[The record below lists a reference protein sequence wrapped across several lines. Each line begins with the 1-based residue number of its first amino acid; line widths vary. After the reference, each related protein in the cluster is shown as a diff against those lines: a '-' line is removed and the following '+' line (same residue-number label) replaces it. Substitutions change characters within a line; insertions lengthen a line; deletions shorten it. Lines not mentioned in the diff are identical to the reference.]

1 MSDLL
6 RLESFDNFFTTY
18 KGTLSDHFSILFS
31 EIVEESEV
39 EALDNLLVDVLGER
53 IIKKTLRDCYEKD
66 GKETAVLRA
75 VKECDLLKFESWKAT
90 KDFISEAINSSIIY
104 PIKAR
109 NEKTT
114 EREGETSDTTQN
126 KENAFDNT
134 ETASNTDSSE
144 SNGSHSETITV
155 TETKERSNQN
165 TVFANASEGI
175 DFTKNNDYLKI
186 IISDIA
192 DIICLAI
199 Y

>member
-1 MSDLL
+1 MFGEDV
-6 RLESFDNFFTTY
+6 EDN
-18 KGTLSDHFSILFS
+18 
-31 EIVEESEV
+31 EIK
-39 EALDNLLVDVLGER
+39 ALDNLLIDVFGER

-75 VKECDLLKFESWKAT
+75 VKECDLLNFESWKAS
-90 KDFISEAINSSIIY
+90 KEFITEANNSSIMY
-104 PIKAR
+104 PIKAK
-109 NEKTT
+109 NEKVT

-144 SNGSHSETITV
+144 SNGSHSETVTV
-155 TETKERSNQN
+155 TETKEKSNQK
-165 TVFANASEGI
+165 TVFSNASEGI
-175 DFTKNNDYLKI
+175 EFTRHNDYLKI

-192 DIICLAI
+192 DNISLAI

>member
-1 MSDLL
+1 MSDFL
-6 RLESFDNFFTTY
+6 RLEKFDNFFTTY
-18 KGTLSDHFSILFS
+18 KNEIPEHFSILFGEDVEDS
-31 EIVEESEV
+31 EIKS
-39 EALDNLLVDVLGER
+39 LDNLLIDVFGER

-75 VKECDLLKFESWKAT
+75 VKECDLLNFESWKAS
-90 KDFISEAINSSIIY
+90 KEFITEANNSSIIY
-104 PIKAR
+104 PIKAK
-109 NEKTT
+109 NEKVT

-144 SNGSHSETITV
+144 SNGSHSETVTV
-155 TETKERSNQN
+155 TETKEKSNQK
-165 TVFANASEGI
+165 TVFSNASEGI
-175 DFTKNNDYLKI
+175 EFTRHNDYLKI

-192 DIICLAI
+192 DNISLAI

>member
-18 KGTLSDHFSILFS
+18 KENLSEHFSILFG
-31 EIVEESEV
+31 ENVEESEV
-39 EALDNLLVDVLGER
+39 EDLDNLLVDVFGER
-53 IIKKTLRDCYEKD
+53 IIKKTLKDCYEKD

-75 VKECDLLKFESWKAT
+75 VKECDLLNFEYWKAT
-90 KDFISEAINSSIIY
+90 KDFISEANNSSIIY

-109 NEKTT
+109 NERVT
-114 EREGETSDTTQN
+114 EREGEEAGTTQN

-144 SNGSHSETITV
+144 SNESHSETITV
-155 TETKERSNQN
+155 TETKERSNQK
-165 TVFANASEGI
+165 TVFSNASEGI
-175 DFTKNNDYLKI
+175 EFTKHNDYLKI

-192 DIICLAI
+192 NNISLAI

>member
-1 MSDLL
+1 MPGLL
-6 RLESFDNFFTTY
+6 RLEKFDDFFTSY
-18 KGTLSDHFSILFS
+18 KETLSEHFSILFG
-31 EIVEESEV
+31 ENVEESEV
-39 EALDNLLVDVLGER
+39 EALDNLLVDVFGER

-75 VKECDLLKFESWKAT
+75 VKECDLLNFESWKAT
-90 KDFISEAINSSIIY
+90 KDFISEANNSSIIY

-114 EREGETSDTTQN
+114 ERKGETSDTTQN

-155 TETKERSNQN
+155 TETKERSNQK

-175 DFTKNNDYLKI
+175 EFTKNNDYLKI

-192 DIICLAI
+192 NNISLAI

>member
-6 RLESFDNFFTTY
+6 RLESFDNFFTSY
-18 KGTLSDHFSILFS
+18 KENLSEHFSILFG
-31 EIVEESEV
+31 ENVEESEV
-39 EALDNLLVDVLGER
+39 KDLDNLLVDVFGER
-53 IIKKTLRDCYEKD
+53 ILKKTFRDCYEKD
-66 GKETAVLRA
+66 DKETAVLRA
-75 VKECDLLKFESWKAT
+75 VKECDLLNFESWKAT
-90 KDFISEAINSSIIY
+90 KDFISEANNSSIIY

-109 NEKTT
+109 NEKVT
-114 EREGETSDTTQN
+114 EREGEEAGTTQN

-134 ETASNTDSSE
+134 ETACNTDSSE

-155 TETKERSNQN
+155 TETKERSNQK

-175 DFTKNNDYLKI
+175 GFTKNNDYLKI

-192 DIICLAI
+192 DNISLAI